1 MSQTQSHKTRNNETH
16 LFSIIGTTS
25 RPDPRFPGLRQRQSL
40 QVHWTS
46 LNFNEL
52 NDSLGADDLK
62 HGTSLAAG
70 GRHYENLLV
79 SVDVV

>member
-25 RPDPRFPGLRQRQSL
+25 RPDRSQDLRQRQIL